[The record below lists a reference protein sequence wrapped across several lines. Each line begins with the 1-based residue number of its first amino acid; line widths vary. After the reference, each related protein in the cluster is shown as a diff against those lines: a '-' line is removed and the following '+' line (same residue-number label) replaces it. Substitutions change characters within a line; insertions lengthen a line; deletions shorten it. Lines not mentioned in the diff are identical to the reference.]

1 MKTLDACYELNFSK
15 VNFLER
21 KTRIKDK
28 YTLLIGPPKAG
39 KSFLIYDYL
48 STKIESSYL
57 YIDFENFKNTQIN
70 KNDLDIFIK
79 EHKIEILVL
88 ENFTFDFELPV
99 CESIIITSALK
110 TQFKNYK
117 SLFLMP
123 LDFEEY
129 LLHEHKH
136 QNTTGAFN
144 QFLKFG
150 NIPQLIHIEEF
161 SKEQSLQNILKLYTK
176 NETEINILKLLFS
189 NIDEKKS
196 IYQLYLV
203 MKKEYKISKDKF
215 YEYCKKYENNLLIF
229 FVEKYEQEKAV
240 KKLYSYNHAFLPAIS
255 HNKKFKNEFSN
266 MIFLELFTR
275 YKKIYYLDNI
285 DFYLPQNNSVI
296 LSIPFFNPFLIKNLQ
311 KKLSLIIKKYSLK
324 EVFIITI
331 GNTEYFTSESLD
343 IQVLPFY
350 EWAVQ

>member
-1 MKTLDACYELNFSK
+1 MKTLEACYEVNFSK

-21 KTRIKDK
+21 KTRIKDN

-48 STKIESSYL
+48 SLEDEKSYL

-70 KNDLDIFIK
+70 VKDLNFFIEDNNIK
-79 EHKIEILVL
+79 ILVL
-88 ENFTFDFELPV
+88 ENFTFDFELPT
-99 CESIIITSALK
+99 CESIIITSSVRAQEKGFK
-110 TQFKNYK
+110 T
-117 SLFLMP
+117 LILMP

-150 NIPQLIHIEEF
+150 NIPQLINIEEF
-161 SKEQSLQNILKLYTK
+161 SKEQSLQNILKLYAK

-196 IYQLYLV
+196 VYQLYLV

-215 YEYCKKYENNLLIF
+215 YEYCRKYENNLLIF
-229 FVEKYEQEKAV
+229 FIEKYEQEKAV

-275 YKKIYYLDNI
+275 YKNIYYLDNI
-285 DFYLPQNNSVI
+285 DFYLPQNNTCI

-311 KKLSLIIKKYSLK
+311 KKLSPLIKKYDLK
-324 EVFIITI
+324 EIFIISI
-331 GNTEYFTSESLD
+331 GNTEYFTCESID

-350 EWAVQ
+350 EWAVL